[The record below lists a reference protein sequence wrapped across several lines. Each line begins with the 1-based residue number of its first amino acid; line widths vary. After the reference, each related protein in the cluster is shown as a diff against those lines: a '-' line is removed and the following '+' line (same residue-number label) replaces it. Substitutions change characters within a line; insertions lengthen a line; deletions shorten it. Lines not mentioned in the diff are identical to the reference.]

1 LDTFDTILHGATG
14 RIHAVLHEFLD
25 VDGFADVLAMD
36 IMSVLLLLD
45 SFAVANAIG
54 IDTLYSVGY
63 GLEQV
68 LV

>member
-1 LDTFDTILHGATG
+1 MVLLEGHA
-14 RIHAVLHEFLD
+14 AVLHEFLD

-36 IMSVLLLLD
+36 IMSVLLE
-45 SFAVANAIG
+45 SFSCERGDRIG